1 VIMALMLE
9 DLDVH
14 SGQRVLEIGVGTG
27 YNAALLKGL
36 AGPRGRVISLDIE
49 GSFVRR
55 AKRALQRAAIPVESS
70 LETAEKDGPQERPM
84 TGSS

>member
-1 VIMALMLE
+1 MIMALMLE

-70 LETAEKDGPQERPM
+70 
-84 TGSS
+84 